1 MLRKEETDMAEKQP
15 IGVISIGS
23 NDIHL
28 LVAVSDGVTTFNR
41 QVNQS
46 MLAELVGA
54 VKGGIVPAKALSQ
67 ALQDL
72 DQLVNTACQ
81 AGVTTI
87 IALAT
92 EAMREVANGPAFID
106 LVSCTLGIEAALIS
120 GQEEAALDYCWAT
133 FPPVPPT
140 PLLVVDSGG
149 GSTQAILGEGQS
161 PAFAQSL
168 PIGAGNMTKQF
179 IKHDPPAKEELEALR
194 DYVAPLVEKLPAP
207 LAPKSAV
214 LMGGSADH
222 LLQFAADPGQHKIT
236 RDELHLAIHELHH
249 KPARDIAH
257 DYDCLPERA
266 HLLAA
271 GAIILGLVLAH
282 YGFDEALVRPN
293 GIRGGLVLSYARNG
307 DNWRQ
312 HLQLPPVS

>member
-1 MLRKEETDMAEKQP
+1 MTEKQP

-28 LVAVSDGVTTFNR
+28 LVAASDGITTFNR

-46 MLAELVGA
+46 VLAELVGS
-54 VKGGIVPAKALSQ
+54 VSGGIVPARALSQ

-72 DQLVNTACQ
+72 DELVNTARI
-81 AGVTTI
+81 AKVSTI

-106 LVSCTLGIEAALIS
+106 LVSLTLGIKAALIS
-120 GQEEAALDYCWAT
+120 GQEEAALDYCWAI
-133 FPPVPPT
+133 FPPVPPA

-149 GSTQAILGEGQS
+149 GSTQAILGEGQL

-168 PIGAGNMTKQF
+168 PVGAGNMTKQF
-179 IKHDPPAKEELEALR
+179 ITHDPPTKEELEALR
-194 DYVAPLVEKLPAP
+194 IYISPQVEKLPVP
-207 LAPKSAV
+207 LSPRSAV

-222 LLQFAADPGQHKIT
+222 LLQFATDPGQHKIT
-236 RDELHLAIHELHH
+236 RDDLHQALHELHH
-249 KPARDIAH
+249 KPASDIAH
-257 DYDCLPERA
+257 NYDCLPERA

-271 GAIILGLVLAH
+271 GAVVLGLVLAH
-282 YGFDEALVRPN
+282 YGLDEALVKPN
-293 GIRGGLVLSYARNG
+293 GIRGGLVVSYARNG

-312 HLQLPPVS
+312 HLPLPPAS

>member
-1 MLRKEETDMAEKQP
+1 LEEKFMAEKQP
-15 IGVISIGS
+15 IGAISIGS

-28 LVAVSDGVTTFNR
+28 LVADSDGITAFNKL
-41 QVNQS
+41 VNQS

-54 VKGGIVPAKALSQ
+54 VSGGIVPVKALSQ

-72 DQLVNTACQ
+72 DELVNSAHQ

-106 LVSCTLGIEAALIS
+106 LVSLTLGIKAALIS

-133 FPPVPPT
+133 FPSVPPT

-179 IKHDPPAKEELEALR
+179 IAHDPPTKDEIQALH
-194 DYVAPLVEKLPAP
+194 DYVAPLVDKLPVP

-222 LLQFAADPGQHKIT
+222 LLQFAADPGQHKIM
-236 RDELHLAIHELHH
+236 RDELHQVLHELHH

-271 GAIILGLVLAH
+271 GAVILGLVLAH
-282 YGFDEALVRPN
+282 YGLDEALVKPN
-293 GIRGGLVLSYARNG
+293 GIRGGLVVSYTRNG

-312 HLQLPPVS
+312 HLLLPPAP

>member
-1 MLRKEETDMAEKQP
+1 MAEKQP

-28 LVAVSDGVTTFNR
+28 LVAASDGVATFNR

-46 MLAELVGA
+46 MLAELVDA
-54 VKGGIVPAKALSQ
+54 VRGGIVPAKALSQ

-72 DQLVNTACQ
+72 DVLVNTAHI
-81 AGVTTI
+81 AGVTTTF
-87 IALAT
+87 ALAT
-92 EAMREVANGPAFID
+92 EAMREVANGPVFID
-106 LVSCTLGIEAALIS
+106 LVSLTLGIKAVLIS

-149 GSTQAILGEGQS
+149 GSTQAILGAGAT

-168 PIGAGNMTKQF
+168 PVGAGNMTKQF
-179 IKHDPPAKEELEALR
+179 IAHDPPTKEEIQALR
-194 DYVAPLVEKLPAP
+194 DHVAPHVDKLPMP
-207 LAPKSAV
+207 LFPQSAV

-222 LLQFAADPGQHKIT
+222 LLQFAADSRQHKIT
-236 RDELHLAIHELHH
+236 RADLHQALHEMHR
-249 KPARDIAH
+249 KPARDIAR
-257 DYDCLPERA
+257 DYHCDPERA

-271 GAIILGLVLAH
+271 GAVILELVLAH
-282 YGFDEALVRPN
+282 YGLDEALIKPN
-293 GIRGGLVLSYARNG
+293 GIRGGLVVSYARDG

-312 HLQLPPVS
+312 HLPLPPASP

>member
-1 MLRKEETDMAEKQP
+1 MTEKQP

-28 LVAVSDGVTTFNR
+28 LVAASDGNTAFDR

-54 VKGGIVPAKALSQ
+54 VSGGIIPAKALSQ

-72 DQLVNTACQ
+72 DALVDTARQ
-81 AGVTTI
+81 AHMTTI

-92 EAMREVANGPAFID
+92 EAMREVANGPVFIH
-106 LVSCTLGIEAALIS
+106 LVSLTLGIKAALIS

-133 FPPVPPT
+133 FPPAPPT

-179 IKHDPPAKEELEALR
+179 IAHDPPTKDEIQALH
-194 DYVAPLVEKLPAP
+194 DYVAPLVDKLPTP

-214 LMGGSADH
+214 FMGGSADH
-222 LLQFAADPGQHKIT
+222 LLPFAADPGQHKIT
-236 RDELHLAIHELHH
+236 RDELHQALHELHH
-249 KPARDIAH
+249 KPAKDIAH

-266 HLLAA
+266 RLLAA

-282 YGFDEALVRPN
+282 YGFDEALVKPN
-293 GIRGGLVLSYARNG
+293 GIRGGLVVSYARNG

-312 HLQLPPVS
+312 HLPLPPVS

>member
-1 MLRKEETDMAEKQP
+1 MAEKQS

-28 LVAVSDGVTTFNR
+28 LVAASDGDAAFNR

-46 MLAELVGA
+46 TLAELVGT
-54 VKGGIVPAKALSQ
+54 VSGGIVPAKALSQ

-72 DQLVNTACQ
+72 DALVNTARQ
-81 AGVTTI
+81 AGVTTV

-92 EAMREVANGPAFID
+92 EAMREVANGLAFID
-106 LVSCTLGIEAALIS
+106 LVSLTLNIKAVLIS

-179 IKHDPPAKEELEALR
+179 ITHDPPTKDEIQALH
-194 DYVAPLVEKLPAP
+194 DYISLLVDKLPTP
-207 LAPKSAV
+207 LAPRSAV

-222 LLQFAADPGQHKIT
+222 LLQFAANPGQHKIT
-236 RDELHLAIHELHH
+236 RDELHQALHELHH

-257 DYDCLPERA
+257 NYDCLPERA

-271 GAIILGLVLAH
+271 GAVILGLVLAH
-282 YGFDEALVRPN
+282 YGLDDALIKPN
-293 GIRGGLVLSYARNG
+293 GIRGGLVVSYARNG

-312 HLQLPPVS
+312 HLPLPPAL